1 MNSPAPLLLSG
12 RCIAVSLLFSVLAP
26 AALLAQGAPPAA
38 PLPPAPLV
46 AGELVIPLWPAGS
59 PMLKPGTQG
68 FDQPE
73 KLAPTEGT
81 PGRVQGVTN
90 VHNPSIE
97 VHLADK
103 RYNNGAAIILAP
115 GGGDTSLVVGTEGT
129 DMVPFFYDHNV
140 NTFVLRYRLRPYSGA
155 DANADTAQAVRM
167 VRAHAAEWGVDPKKI
182 GVMGFS
188 AGGERVAYVTAN
200 FDAGDPKS
208 DDPVARASSRPDFVA
223 GIYPSGSNPSVP
235 ANAPPGFFV
244 VSAADTG
251 HVRDTMGQATNLMN
265 AGVKFVE
272 LHLYA
277 YGEHGDG
284 MKDRDGNPL
293 GTWQNRFIDW
303 FRDLGFLN
311 KSGVPTKVSAASQQA
326 PVAAPAAGAGRGGRR
341 GGRGAPAPVDGAA
354 APANGP
360 GSATPATAGRGAAA
374 AQ

>member
-1 MNSPAPLLLSG
+1 MKLTAYLSG
-12 RCIAVSLLFSVLAP
+12 PLTAAAVFLGALAP
-26 AALLAQGAPPAA
+26 TAVLAQGTPVLA
-38 PLPPAPLV
+38 PLPPAPLI
-46 AGELVIPLWPAGS
+46 AGETVVPLWPAGS
-59 PMLKPGTQG
+59 PMLKPDTPG

-73 KLAPTEGT
+73 KLGPTDGT
-81 PGRVQGVTN
+81 PGRVAGVTN

-103 RYNNGAAIILAP
+103 RYNNGAAVILAP

-167 VRAHAAEWGVDPKKI
+167 VRAHATEWGVDPKKI

-200 FDAGDPKS
+200 FDAGDPGS
-208 DDPVARASSRPDFVA
+208 TDPVARASSRPDFVA

-244 VSAADTG
+244 VSAEDTG
-251 HVRDTMGQATNLMN
+251 HVSATLGQATNLMN

-277 YGEHGDG
+277 YGAHGDG
-284 MKDRDGNPL
+284 MKDRDGSPL
-293 GTWQNRFIDW
+293 GTWQNRFVDW

-311 KSGVPTKVSAASQQA
+311 KPGVSTKVGAASQQA
-326 PVAAPAAGAGRGGRR
+326 PVAATAGGAGRGGRR
-341 GGRGAPAPVDGAA
+341 GGRGAAPGAGST
-354 APANGP
+354 APASGP
-360 GSATPATAGRGAAA
+360 GSATQATAGRGAPV